1 MRGHPLDPVDE
12 STFIEGRTTEI
23 FVSHLNIYED
33 AMDEI
38 LSEQGTG
45 TCDRSFPLEVMFT
58 GENARDFGGP
68 RREFL
73 SEMLRCI
80 KENLCVENKEDGE
93 GGYFLHDNVTARTNQ
108 FYVGGGIIFGM
119 NYCIIS

>member
-1 MRGHPLDPVDE
+1 MRGRPLDPVDE

-23 FVSHLNIYED
+23 FVSRLNIYED

-45 TCDRSFPLEVMFT
+45 TCDRSFPLEVTFT

-68 RREFL
+68 
-73 SEMLRCI
+73 
-80 KENLCVENKEDGE
+80 
-93 GGYFLHDNVTARTNQ
+93 
-108 FYVGGGIIFGM
+108 
-119 NYCIIS
+119 